1 VVDVTPPLYKLSI
14 LLAAG
19 FGLLSLVSVLRDLL
33 TRDRTRL
40 RERIADQLS
49 DRQRKRAKDNLLR
62 QLSSSEMQRILNQEK
77 SPWYRLESLQSL
89 LEQAGLSLAPTT
101 ILLWSLGGFLVGAV
115 PTALWFPP
123 LWHALVAG
131 ALCATLPFA
140 VLLRLRNRRED
151 QLRHQLGDVF
161 DLMSTTL
168 RAGQSITESMR
179 AVSKDF
185 SPPVSEE
192 FFLCSEQ
199 QNLGL
204 DPELALRQLAAR
216 NRIPE
221 LKTFVVALLVQRSS
235 GGNLSDVLQTLS
247 RMVRERLRMIGEID
261 SLTAEARLQA
271 YILMALPPFLLAA
284 MTVLNPEYAQGL
296 FDMPELLQ
304 LMIAGMA
311 VGWLWIRRIIR
322 FDG

>member
-1 VVDVTPPLYKLSI
+1 MTPNLHKLSL
-14 LLAAG
+14 LLATT
-19 FGLLSLVSVLRDLL
+19 FGLLSLASVLRDLL

-40 RERIADQLS
+40 RERIDDQLS
-49 DRQRKRAKDNLLR
+49 DRQRARAKHSLIR
-62 QLSSSEMQRILNQEK
+62 QLSPHEMQRILNQHK
-77 SPWYRLESLQSL
+77 SPWYRLQALQSL
-89 LEQAGLSLAPTT
+89 LEQSGLSLVPTT
-101 ILLWSLGGFLVGAV
+101 VLLWSLGGFLVAAV
-115 PTALWFPP
+115 PGVIWFPKI
-123 LWHALVAG
+123 WHGLLAG
-131 ALCATLPFA
+131 TLLGGLPFA
-140 VLLRLRNRRED
+140 VLLRLRHRREE
-151 QLRHQLGDVF
+151 QLRLQLGDVF
-161 DLMSTTL
+161 ELMSSTL

-179 AVSKDF
+179 AVSQDF
-185 SPPVSEE
+185 PAPIAEE

-235 GGNLSDVLQTLS
+235 GGNLADVLQTLS
-247 RMVRERLRMIGEID
+247 RMVRERLKMVGEID

-271 YILMALPPFLLAA
+271 YILMALPPFLLCA
-284 MTVLNPEYAQGL
+284 MMVLNPQYAQGL

-304 LMIAGMA
+304 LMVVGMA
-311 VGWLWIRRIIR
+311 IGWLWIRRIIQ